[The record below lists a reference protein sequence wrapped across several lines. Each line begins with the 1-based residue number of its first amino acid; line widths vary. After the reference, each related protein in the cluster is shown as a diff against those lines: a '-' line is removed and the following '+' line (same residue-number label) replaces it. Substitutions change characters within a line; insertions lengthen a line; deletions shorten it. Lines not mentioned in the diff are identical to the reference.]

1 MQPQRRNR
9 SRPGRQ
15 MNIDIER
22 SQRIDYVKK
31 FDYILMGL
39 VFLITAIGLVFLK
52 SAMNNAY
59 KDHGASAMKIQI
71 IGLIVGV
78 LFAMVICFFDYGNL
92 RNISFPFFLFNMGM
106 MMLVFVPRIG
116 IASGGSRSWIDIG
129 ITTYQPSELMKLAM
143 IIVLAKYL
151 EKIQEDKLRPEYV
164 AVLLLAFFVP
174 LGMVLLQ
181 KDFGMALVFIFVFFV
196 MMIVGKMKFKLI
208 AVLGVFACAAMPFI
222 WKFYFN
228 GVKRERFLAF
238 LNPELYENSYGLQ
251 LVRAIMAIGSGRLTG
266 DGIGSGDMNTA
277 NRIPV
282 KLSDMIFAVI
292 GEEAGFIGA
301 MLVLTLFTAMLL
313 RMLYIS
319 YQARD
324 IFGACLAAGVF
335 AMFFFNVFENLGM
348 NVGIMPITG
357 LPLPFVSKGGSA
369 MITNYI
375 SVGLLLSISLR
386 RRKGMFL

>member
-1 MQPQRRNR
+1 
-9 SRPGRQ
+9 

-31 FDYILMGL
+31 FDYILMGI

-71 IGLIVGV
+71 IGLIVGIM
-78 LFAMVICFFDYGNL
+78 FAMVICFFDYGNL

-116 IASGGSRSWIDIG
+116 IASGGSRSWINIG

-196 MMIVGKMKFKLI
+196 MMIVGKMKFKFI
-208 AVLGVFACAAMPFI
+208 AVLGVLACAAMPFI

-238 LNPELYENSYGLQ
+238 LNPELYEDSYGLQ
-251 LVRAIMAIGSGRLTG
+251 LVRAITAIGSGGLTG

-292 GEEAGFIGA
+292 GEETGFIGA
-301 MLVLTLFTAMLL
+301 MLVVTLFTAMLL

-319 YQARD
+319 YQSRD

>member
-1 MQPQRRNR
+1 
-9 SRPGRQ
+9 

-39 VFLITAIGLVFLK
+39 IFLITAIGLVFLK

-78 LFAMVICFFDYGNL
+78 IFAMVICFFDYGNL
-92 RNISFPFFLFNMGM
+92 RNISFPFFLFNLGM

-116 IASGGSRSWIDIG
+116 IASGGSRSWINIG

-151 EKIQEDKLRPEYV
+151 EKIQEEKLRPEYV
-164 AVLLLAFFVP
+164 AVLLLAYFIP

-181 KDFGMALVFIFVFFV
+181 KDFGMALVFTFVFFI
-196 MMIVGKMKFKLI
+196 MMIVGKMKFKFI
-208 AVLGVFACAAMPFI
+208 AVLGVLACAALPFI

-238 LNPELYENSYGLQ
+238 LNPELYEDSYGLQ
-251 LVRAIMAIGSGRLTG
+251 LVRAIMAIGSGGLTG
-266 DGIGSGDMNTA
+266 DGIGNGDMNTA

-301 MLVLTLFTAMLL
+301 MLVVVLFTAILL

-319 YQARD
+319 YQSRD
-324 IFGACLAAGVF
+324 IFGACLAAGIF
-335 AMFFFNVFENLGM
+335 AMFFFNIFENLGM

-357 LPLPFVSKGGSA
+357 LPLPFVSRGGSA

>member
-1 MQPQRRNR
+1 
-9 SRPGRQ
+9 

-39 VFLITAIGLVFLK
+39 IFLVTAIGLVFLK

-59 KDHGASAMKIQI
+59 KDHGASAMRIQI

-78 LFAMVICFFDYGNL
+78 IFAMVICFFDYGNL
-92 RNISFPFFLFNMGM
+92 RNISFPFFLFNLGM

-116 IASGGSRSWIDIG
+116 IASGGSRSWINIG

-151 EKIQEDKLRPEYV
+151 EKIQEEKLRPEYV
-164 AVLLLAFFVP
+164 AVILLAYFIP

-181 KDFGMALVFIFVFFV
+181 KDFGMALVFTFVFFI
-196 MMIVGKMKFKLI
+196 MMIVGKMKFKFI
-208 AVLGVFACAAMPFI
+208 AVLGVLACAALPFI

-238 LNPELYENSYGLQ
+238 LNPELYEDSYGLQ
-251 LVRAIMAIGSGRLTG
+251 LVRAIMAIGSGGLTG
-266 DGIGSGDMNTA
+266 DGIGNGDMNTA

-301 MLVLTLFTAMLL
+301 MLVVVLFTAILL

-319 YQARD
+319 YQSRD
-324 IFGACLAAGVF
+324 IFGACLAAGIF
-335 AMFFFNVFENLGM
+335 AMFFFNIFENLGM

-357 LPLPFVSKGGSA
+357 LPLPFVSRGGSA

>member
-1 MQPQRRNR
+1 
-9 SRPGRQ
+9 

-31 FDYILMGL
+31 FDYILMGI

-71 IGLIVGV
+71 IGLIVGIM
-78 LFAMVICFFDYGNL
+78 FAMVICFFDYGNL

-116 IASGGSRSWIDIG
+116 IASGGSRSWINIG

-196 MMIVGKMKFKLI
+196 MMIVGKMKFKFI
-208 AVLGVFACAAMPFI
+208 AVLGVLACAAMPFI

-238 LNPELYENSYGLQ
+238 LNPELYEDSYGLQ
-251 LVRAIMAIGSGRLTG
+251 LVRAITAIGSGGLIG

-292 GEEAGFIGA
+292 GEETGFIGA
-301 MLVLTLFTAMLL
+301 MLVVTLFTAMLL

-319 YQARD
+319 YQSRD

>member
-1 MQPQRRNR
+1 
-9 SRPGRQ
+9 

-31 FDYILMGL
+31 FDYILMGI

-71 IGLIVGV
+71 IGLIVGIM
-78 LFAMVICFFDYGNL
+78 FAMVICFFDYGNL

-116 IASGGSRSWIDIG
+116 IASGGSRSWINIG

-196 MMIVGKMKFKLI
+196 MMIVGKMKFKFI
-208 AVLGVFACAAMPFI
+208 AVLGVLACAAMPFI

-238 LNPELYENSYGLQ
+238 LNPELYEDSYGLQ
-251 LVRAIMAIGSGRLTG
+251 LVRAITAIGSGGLTG

-292 GEEAGFIGA
+292 GEETGFIGA
-301 MLVLTLFTAMLL
+301 MLVVTLFTAMLL

-319 YQARD
+319 YQSRD
-324 IFGACLAAGVF
+324 IFGACLAAGIF

>member
-1 MQPQRRNR
+1 
-9 SRPGRQ
+9 
-15 MNIDIER
+15 MNVDIER

-39 VFLITAIGLVFLK
+39 IFLITAVGLIFLK
-52 SAMNNAY
+52 SAMNDAY
-59 KDHGASAMKIQI
+59 RDHGASAMKIQV
-71 IGLIVGV
+71 IGLIIGIV
-78 LFAMVICFFDYGNL
+78 FAMVICFFDYGNL

-106 MMLVFVPRIG
+106 MLLVFVPRIG
-116 IASGGSRSWIDIG
+116 ISSGGSRSWIDIG

-151 EKIQEDKLRPEYV
+151 EKIQEDKLRPEYIV
-164 AVLLLAFFVP
+164 ILLLAFFVP

-181 KDFGMALVFIFVFFV
+181 KDFGMALVFVFIFFV
-196 MMIVGKMKFKLI
+196 MLIVGKIKAKFI
-208 AVLGVFACAAMPFI
+208 AVLGILACAAMPFI

-238 LNPELYENSYGLQ
+238 LNPEQYENSYGMQ
-251 LVRAIMAIGSGRLTG
+251 LVRAITAIGSGGLTG
-266 DGIGSGDMNTA
+266 DGIGNGDMNTA

-292 GEEAGFIGA
+292 
-301 MLVLTLFTAMLL
+301 LLFTAILL
-313 RMLYIS
+313 RMLYVS
-319 YQARD
+319 YGARD
-324 IFGACLAAGVF
+324 IFGSCMAAGIF
-335 AMFFFNVFENLGM
+335 AMFFFNIFENLGM
-348 NVGIMPITG
+348 NVGVMPITG

-375 SVGLLLSISLR
+375 AVGFLLSISLR

>member
-1 MQPQRRNR
+1 
-9 SRPGRQ
+9 
-15 MNIDIER
+15 MNVDIER

-39 VFLITAIGLVFLK
+39 IFLITAVGLIFLK
-52 SAMNNAY
+52 SAMNDAY
-59 KDHGASAMKIQI
+59 RDHGASAMKIQV
-71 IGLIVGV
+71 IGLIIGIV
-78 LFAMVICFFDYGNL
+78 FAMVICFFDYGNL

-106 MMLVFVPRIG
+106 MLLVFVPRIG
-116 IASGGSRSWIDIG
+116 ISSGGSRSWIDIG

-151 EKIQEDKLRPEYV
+151 EKIQEDKLRPEYIV
-164 AVLLLAFFVP
+164 ILLLAFFVP

-181 KDFGMALVFIFVFFV
+181 KDFGMALVFVFIFFV
-196 MMIVGKMKFKLI
+196 MLIVGKIKAKFI
-208 AVLGVFACAAMPFI
+208 AVLGILACAAMPFI

-238 LNPELYENSYGLQ
+238 LNPEQYENSYGMQ
-251 LVRAIMAIGSGRLTG
+251 LVRAITAIGSGGLTG
-266 DGIGSGDMNTA
+266 DGIGNGDMNTA

-292 GEEAGFIGA
+292 GEEAGFIGGMA
-301 MLVLTLFTAMLL
+301 VILLFTAILL
-313 RMLYIS
+313 RMLYVS
-319 YQARD
+319 YGARD
-324 IFGACLAAGVF
+324 IFGSCMAAGIF
-335 AMFFFNVFENLGM
+335 AMFFFNIFENLGM
-348 NVGIMPITG
+348 NVGVMPITG

-375 SVGLLLSISLR
+375 AVGFLLSISLR

>member
-1 MQPQRRNR
+1 
-9 SRPGRQ
+9 

-39 VFLITAIGLVFLK
+39 IFLITAIGLVFLK

-78 LFAMVICFFDYGNL
+78 IFAMVICFFDYGNL

-106 MMLVFVPRIG
+106 MMLVFMPRIG
-116 IASGGSRSWIDIG
+116 IASGGSRSWINIG

-151 EKIQEDKLRPEYV
+151 EKIQEEKLRPEYI
-164 AVLLLAFFVP
+164 AVLLLAFFIP

-181 KDFGMALVFIFVFFV
+181 KDFGMALVFTVVFFI
-196 MMIVGKMKFKLI
+196 MMIVGKMKFKFI
-208 AVLGVFACAAMPFI
+208 AVLGILACAALPFI

-238 LNPELYENSYGLQ
+238 LNPELYEDSYGLQ
-251 LVRAIMAIGSGRLTG
+251 LVRAIMAIGSGGLTG
-266 DGIGSGDMNTA
+266 DGIGNGDMNTA

-301 MLVLTLFTAMLL
+301 MLVVALFTAMLL

-319 YQARD
+319 YQSRD
-324 IFGACLAAGVF
+324 IFGSCLAAGIF
-335 AMFFFNVFENLGM
+335 AMFFFNIFENLGM

-357 LPLPFVSKGGSA
+357 LPLPFVSRGGSA

>member
-1 MQPQRRNR
+1 
-9 SRPGRQ
+9 

-39 VFLITAIGLVFLK
+39 IFLITAIGLVFLK

-78 LFAMVICFFDYGNL
+78 IFAMIICFFDYGNL

-106 MMLVFVPRIG
+106 MMLVFMPRIG
-116 IASGGSRSWIDIG
+116 IASGGSRSWINIG

-151 EKIQEDKLRPEYV
+151 EKIQEEKLRPEYI
-164 AVLLLAFFVP
+164 AVLLLAFFIP

-181 KDFGMALVFIFVFFV
+181 KDFGMALVFTFVFFI
-196 MMIVGKMKFKLI
+196 MMIVGKMKFKFI
-208 AVLGVFACAAMPFI
+208 AVLGILACAALPFI

-238 LNPELYENSYGLQ
+238 LNPELYEDSYGLQ
-251 LVRAIMAIGSGRLTG
+251 LVRAIMAIGSGGLTG
-266 DGIGSGDMNTA
+266 DGIGNGDMNTA

-301 MLVLTLFTAMLL
+301 MLVVALFTAMLL

-319 YQARD
+319 YQSRD
-324 IFGACLAAGVF
+324 IFGSCLAAGIF
-335 AMFFFNVFENLGM
+335 AMFFFNIFENLGM

-357 LPLPFVSKGGSA
+357 LPLPFVSRGGSA